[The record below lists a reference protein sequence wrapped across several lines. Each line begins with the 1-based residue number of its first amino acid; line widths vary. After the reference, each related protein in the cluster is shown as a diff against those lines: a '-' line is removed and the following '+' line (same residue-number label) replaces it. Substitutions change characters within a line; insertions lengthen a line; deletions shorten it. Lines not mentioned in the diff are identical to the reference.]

1 MLFSFAFEVLFM
13 DLQRLYSY
21 TRRAIDDYH
30 MIEEGDK
37 IAVAVSG
44 GKDSITLALAL
55 KGLERFYPKHFTI
68 HAYTVSIGFP
78 DMDFAPLS
86 SFFAVHGIPYDVIRT
101 QIKEIVF
108 DTREEKNPC
117 SLCATL
123 RKGALY
129 DQAKADGCNK
139 VALGH
144 HMEDTVETLLLSLI
158 YEGRLNTFQPV
169 TYLSR
174 TGLTVIRPLIYL
186 PEKEIVYF
194 TNKQSLPVLH
204 NTCPADGFT
213 KRQDVEDLLTE
224 LNKKDHHTTLRM
236 FTAIQRS
243 DLPGWENYT
252 PGPRPRDRG
261 GAHGHRGRSH
271 PRDEECP

>member
-1 MLFSFAFEVLFM
+1 M

-30 MIEEGDK
+30 MIDNGDK

-55 KGLERFYPKHFTI
+55 KGLKRFYPKHFTI

-78 DMDFAPLS
+78 DMDFTPLS
-86 SFFAVHGIPYDVIRT
+86 SFFAAHDIPYDVIQT

-108 DTREEKNPC
+108 DTRQETNPC

-129 DQAKADGCNK
+129 DKAKEDGCNK

-144 HMEDTVETLLLSLI
+144 HMEDTVETLMLSLI

-174 TGLTVIRPLIYL
+174 TGLSVIRPMIYL

-194 TNKQSLPVLH
+194 TNKQKLPVLH
-204 NTCPADGFT
+204 NTCPVDGYT
-213 KRQDVEDLLTE
+213 KRQEVEDLLME
-224 LNKKDHHTTLRM
+224 LNRKDHNTTHRM

-243 DLPGWENYT
+243 NLPGWEDYT
-252 PGPRPRDRG
+252 PGS
-261 GAHGHRGRSH
+261 HRIKNAAGQPNQRS
-271 PRDEECP
+271 EKGNES

>member
-1 MLFSFAFEVLFM
+1 M

-30 MIEEGDK
+30 MIDEGDK

-86 SFFAVHGIPYDVIRT
+86 SFFAAHGIPYDVIRT

-252 PGPRPRDRG
+252 PGS
-261 GAHGHRGRSH
+261 HRIQSAPAEKKGNES
-271 PRDEECP
+271 

>member
-1 MLFSFAFEVLFM
+1 MN
-13 DLQRLYSY
+13 LQKLYSY

-55 KGLERFYPKHFTI
+55 KGLERFYPKKFTMC
-68 HAYTVSIGFP
+68 AYTVAIGFP
-78 DMDFAPLS
+78 NMDFDPLRK
-86 SFFAVHGIPYDVIRT
+86 FFADHDIPYDVIQT
-101 QIKEIVF
+101 QIKDIVF
-108 DTREEKNPC
+108 DERQEKNPC

-129 DQAKADGCNK
+129 DRIKADGCNK

-169 TYLSR
+169 TYLDR
-174 TGLTVIRPLIYL
+174 TGITAIRPLIYL
-186 PEKEIVYF
+186 PEKEVIYF
-194 TNKQSLPVLH
+194 CNQNNVPILK
-204 NTCPADGFT
+204 NTCPVDGYT
-213 KRQDVEDLLTE
+213 KRQEVEDMLMA
-224 LNKKDHHTTLRM
+224 LNEKDHNTTKRM
-236 FTAIQRS
+236 FTAIQYS
-243 DLPGWENYT
+243 NLKGWANYT
-252 PGPRPRDRG
+252 PASHRIKGTNQRG
-261 GAHGHRGRSH
+261 TK
-271 PRDEECP
+271 EEALKAKNEE